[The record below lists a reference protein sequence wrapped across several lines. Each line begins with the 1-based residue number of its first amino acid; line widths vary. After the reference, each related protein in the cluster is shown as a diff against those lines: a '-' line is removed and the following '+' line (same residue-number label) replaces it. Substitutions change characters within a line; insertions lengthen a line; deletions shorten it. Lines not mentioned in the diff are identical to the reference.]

1 MTHEEIID
9 LKNCFISD
17 LMYQAFSDNCNSCIP
32 CSLCPIRKYYN
43 THDWEGK
50 KDFFHCTDVVVK
62 QREDFKQ
69 WMSEQ
74 W

>member
-1 MTHEEIID
+1 MTPEEIID

-17 LMYQAFSDNCNSCIP
+17 LMYQALSDNCNSCIP

-43 THDWEGK
+43 THDWEWK
-50 KDFFHCTDVVVK
+50 KDIFHCNDVVVK
-62 QREDFKQ
+62 QREEFKQ

>member
-1 MTHEEIID
+1 MTPEEIID
-9 LKNCFISD
+9 LKDCLISD

-32 CSLCPIRKYYN
+32 CSLCPIKRYYD

-50 KDFFHCTDVVVK
+50 KAIFCCTDVVVK
-62 QREDFKQ
+62 QKKEFQK
-69 WMSEQ
+69 WMAEQ